1 MSANNE
7 EPKINSLSLS
17 LSLSLNCVHSNM
29 FLQFGYAFFYIG
41 SIGRCHAPTISK
53 EANYINKIY
62 TKKMDCLC
70 TSRINGLC
78 LFCAFS
84 IIISLF
90 FKNWRKISYYTSKYL
105 WEWRAYGLSSPPS
118 SRARE
123 YQKFQRIV
131 RLPSHP
137 QYTKQA
143 AV

>member
-7 EPKINSLSLS
+7 EPKINSLS

-29 FLQFGYAFFYIG
+29 FLQFGYVFFYIG

-78 LFCAFS
+78 LFNNYFL
-84 IIISLF
+84 IF
-90 FKNWRKISYYTSKYL
+90 
-105 WEWRAYGLSSPPS
+105 
-118 SRARE
+118 
-123 YQKFQRIV
+123 
-131 RLPSHP
+131 
-137 QYTKQA
+137 
-143 AV
+143 